1 MLDTSEEEAKGQMNS
16 AQIYNVTGKGKLLI
30 KIQKAEKLRDAN
42 NISLMNPQC
51 IFDLLELSRD

>member
-1 MLDTSEEEAKGQMNS
+1 VIDASEEEAKGQKNS

-51 IFDLLELSRD
+51 IFDLLELSRE